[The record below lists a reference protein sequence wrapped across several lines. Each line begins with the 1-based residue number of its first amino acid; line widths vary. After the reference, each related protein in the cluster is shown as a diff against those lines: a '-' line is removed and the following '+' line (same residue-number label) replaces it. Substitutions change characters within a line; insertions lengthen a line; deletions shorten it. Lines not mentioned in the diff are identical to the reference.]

1 MLILEGGAAGHMMHP
16 YENPDLEF
24 SKMMDIIRAA
34 AGGFQGID
42 VTEKIDGQNVY
53 IGYDLDK
60 KEPLAIRNKAHQA
73 AGGLSKTKL
82 RSYFTT
88 DRVAAGKPQTPENV
102 VGSFEE
108 AMDDFDDAMEEL
120 SEQELQA
127 LFRDADGN
135 AVFYNSEILNPQS
148 VNVIDYDVK
157 KLVIHRAGAAA
168 LRDGRLYKLPAKA
181 SEVRAAQ
188 MTRILGQYSKEALPR
203 VIVNN
208 IMNLQ
213 DQISGLEGNAADAI
227 SQLKRIISKYNI
239 ADNETVADYIIAV
252 AEEKGQQFGLEDEA
266 LQKFVSSV
274 MFFYE
279 KQRQTK
285 RNANGVTS
293 AMKDGDKDAVR
304 DFLLDQP
311 GLRAFIKS
319 AIAPIED
326 VVHNFGVDLLA
337 TTRSLYVTKH
347 PQSIAKLQS
356 KVGEVFAGDTPYSE
370 KDLKLLRRAMVKMKG
385 GDADDTL
392 EKEYKNAMKRIA
404 TDVEG
409 LVFDFDGATY
419 KFTGNFA
426 PINQVLGISRY
437 SRGGTIAEQLER
449 ENKRTIAIYPGRFQ
463 PMGRHH
469 YETYKKIAEEYGIND
484 TFIATSDKV
493 KLPKSPLNFS
503 EKEQVMLKHGIPEGQ
518 VVEVRNPYYAKEI
531 YEQYPADEVEVVYFV
546 GRKDMED
553 NPRFAKTAGVTKEGY
568 DWSIGVAPHVSID
581 IPDVGE
587 MSGTSLRQALSVASE
602 EEFESIMGFED
613 EQLRQML
620 SDKFKSAVRE
630 HYIFDMISD
639 LMGPQK
645 ERILESINQLD
656 EYKGQ
661 VIEVVFETKE
671 DFIKAFENLE
681 EDDEEEIID
690 EISSMVGGSVEG
702 YSLPLG
708 DKPKKR
714 Y

>member
-531 YEQYPADEVEVVYFV
+531 YEQYPEDEVEVVYFV

-581 IPDVGE
+581 IPEVGE
-587 MSGTSLRQALSVASE
+587 MSGTSLRQALSDASE
-602 EEFESIMGFED
+602 QEFESIMGFED
-613 EQLRQML
+613 EQLRHML
-620 SDKFKSAVRE
+620 SDKFKSAINE
-630 HYIFDMISD
+630 HFIFDMIGD
-639 LMGPQK
+639 LMEPRK

-671 DFIKAFENLE
+671 DMIKAFENLE
-681 EDDEEEIID
+681 EDEEDIID